1 MKKTWLLM
9 LSFVLMAGILAAC
22 GDKDKGQEQGQKQET
37 SEDNGNEQAEM
48 PEPDLEG
55 IPDVVAKVNDE
66 EVSKEDFEEM
76 YQSQFQQLVM
86 QAQMSGQ
93 GVDDLDQDQ
102 LKEQVA
108 EGMVGQTLL
117 IQEANNT
124 IKNVSDDDINK
135 TIDEVMAQFDMES
148 KDELLKA
155 FKEQGMDEDEVMS
168 QMETQVKLDQL
179 IEKVSGDTEPSEE
192 EIKEAYEGVKAQQ
205 EETGGDQ
212 ELPSFEEIKSQ
223 IADQL
228 KESKQQEA
236 TQKYV
241 AELREDADV
250 TINL

>member
-1 MKKTWLLM
+1 
-9 LSFVLMAGILAAC
+9 
-22 GDKDKGQEQGQKQET
+22 
-37 SEDNGNEQAEM
+37 
-48 PEPDLEG
+48 
-55 IPDVVAKVNDE
+55 
-66 EVSKEDFEEM
+66 
-76 YQSQFQQLVM
+76 M

-117 IQEANNT
+117 IQEANKT

-135 TIDEVMAQFDMES
+135 IIDELIETSEVES

-155 FKEQGMDEDEVMS
+155 LKEQGVDEDEFMS
-168 QMETQVKLDQL
+168 QVETQVRLDQL
-179 IEKVSGDTEPSEE
+179 IAKVSGDVEPSED
-192 EIKEAYEGVKAQQ
+192 EIKEAYEGAKAQQ
-205 EETGGDQ
+205 EEANSDQ
-212 ELPSFEEIKSQ
+212 KMPKFDEVKSQ

-228 KESKQQEA
+228 KASKQQEA

-241 AELREDADV
+241 AELRKDADV

>member
-9 LSFVLMAGILAAC
+9 LSFVFIAGILAAC
-22 GDKDKGQEQGQKQET
+22 GDKDNGQGQEG
-37 SEDNGNEQAEM
+37 SEDNGNEQATTEM
-48 PEPDLEG
+48 PEPDLKG

-66 EVSKEDFEEM
+66 EVSKEDFESM
-76 YQSQFQQLVM
+76 YQQQFQQLVM

-117 IQEANNT
+117 IQEANKT

-135 TIDEVMAQFDMES
+135 IIDELIETSEVES

-155 FKEQGMDEDEVMS
+155 LKEQGVDEDEFMS
-168 QMETQVKLDQL
+168 QVETQVRLDQL
-179 IEKVSGDTEPSEE
+179 IAKVSGDVEPSED
-192 EIKEAYEGVKAQQ
+192 EIKEAYEGAKAQQ
-205 EETGGDQ
+205 EEANSDQ
-212 ELPSFEEIKSQ
+212 KMPKFDEVKSQ

-228 KESKQQEA
+228 KASKQQEA

-241 AELREDADV
+241 AELRKDADV